1 MKKIKLN
8 KCVCLR
14 CKNVWFPRVEEV
26 RMCARCKSVH
36 WNTPANELP
45 KMLKTKAKHRKL
57 KNKAFN
63 QKIANIIK
71 NNN

>member
-1 MKKIKLN
+1 
-8 KCVCLR
+8 
-14 CKNVWFPRVEEV
+14 VEEV